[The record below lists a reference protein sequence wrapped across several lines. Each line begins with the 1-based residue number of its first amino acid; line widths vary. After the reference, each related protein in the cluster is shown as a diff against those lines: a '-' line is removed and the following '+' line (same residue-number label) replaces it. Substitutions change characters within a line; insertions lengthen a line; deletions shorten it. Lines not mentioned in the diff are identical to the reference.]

1 MRASHCPWKGFLAQ
15 QVYEALTKDS
25 AKAPPAPL
33 ESAATIVDL
42 AADERRWN
50 VTSDG
55 LQVTFDRNEIASY
68 FDGEYEVTIDWS
80 TLKPYLAVPPPFPI
94 PPP

>member
-1 MRASHCPWKGFLAQ
+1 MK
-15 QVYEALTKDS
+15 
-25 AKAPPAPL
+25 
-33 ESAATIVDL
+33 
-42 AADERRWN
+42 ERRWN